1 MKEGM
6 VNRGEGI
13 PQRHNTIEVLMMC
26 VDEQGNLCCY
36 LLEEDEH
43 VDPETSDILYMKIC
57 TQSEGCLRHL
67 TTRNRT
73 ARNSS

>member
-1 MKEGM
+1 M

-13 PQRHNTIEVLMMC
+13 PQRHNTIEV

-43 VDPETSDILYMKIC
+43 VDPETSDIYMKIC
-57 TQSEGCLRHL
+57 TQSEWLFEAL
-67 TTRNRT
+67 DD
-73 ARNSS
+73 